1 MVEGGG
7 GSSGILPVRIV
18 NIRETLIGLAGKI
31 QWRIGRTSPIC
42 ASLLNDAFLGFWPV
56 SASPAVTGL

>member
-1 MVEGGG
+1 MVEGGGG

-31 QWRIGRTSPIC
+31 QWRIGCGLPMYV
-42 ASLLNDAFLGFWPV
+42 AALNDV
-56 SASPAVTGL
+56 V

>member
-1 MVEGGG
+1 MVEGGGG

-18 NIRETLIGLAGKI
+18 NIRETLMGLAGKI
-31 QWRIGRTSPIC
+31 QWRIGCGVPMYV
-42 ASLLNDAFLGFWPV
+42 AALNDVVGFWPV